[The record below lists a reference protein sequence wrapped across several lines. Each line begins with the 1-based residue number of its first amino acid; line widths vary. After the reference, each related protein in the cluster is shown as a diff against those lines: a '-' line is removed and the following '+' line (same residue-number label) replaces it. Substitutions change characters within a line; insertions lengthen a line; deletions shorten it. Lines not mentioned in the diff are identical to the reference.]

1 MSLLRLLALSYLAS
15 ASVFVLAAAL
25 FAHPELAHDVVGAGH
40 ALVEMANEDLVQPV
54 LIRHKPDAV
63 VRLDLAP
70 LAPVQRLQVV
80 QSPAQGIVAP
90 QPRVV
95 EAPDVRVANQPDTDT
110 ITILPDLPEPPAPA
124 KAAHDEHHA
133 APAFRIPDPPPL
145 DVPIES
151 RGQHVAA
158 RLEAGLTQEMMK
170 NFDLFLYI
178 SKADRGP
185 LSQRLYVF
193 EKERSGALKLLHDW
207 AASTGRER
215 REISP
220 RGERTFTTTPAGYYE
235 LDPDRMYRS
244 YRSHNW
250 DGNMPHAMFF
260 NWVREGLLTG
270 IAIHAATGRDI
281 GKLGERASAGC
292 VHLAPRNAAILFNLI
307 RKHYRGPVPRFA
319 YDMDSQTMS
328 NQGKFMHDSAGHLKM
343 ADGYRVLIR
352 IENYGGDKD
361 MVAALF

>member
-1 MSLLRLLALSYLAS
+1 MSLLRLLALSYIAS
-15 ASVFVLAAAL
+15 ASVFILAAAL
-25 FAHPELAHDVVGAGH
+25 FAHPELAHDVVGGGR
-40 ALVEMANEDLVQPV
+40 ALVEMAHEDLAQPFA
-54 LIRHKPDAV
+54 IRHEPDAV

-70 LAPVQRLQVV
+70 LAPVQRPHVV
-80 QSPAQGIVAP
+80 QSPPQAVVAP

-95 EAPDVRVANQPDTDT
+95 EAPDVADQPGSDV
-110 ITILPDLPEPPAPA
+110 IAILPDLPEPPAPA
-124 KAAHDEHHA
+124 KAAHDEHHD

-145 DVPIES
+145 DAPIDS
-151 RGQHVAA
+151 RSQLVTS

-185 LSQRLYVF
+185 LSQRMYVF
-193 EKERSGALKLLHDW
+193 EKEPWGRLRLLHDW

-244 YRSHNW
+244 YRSHTWN
-250 DGNMPHAMFF
+250 GSMPHAMFF
-260 NWVREGLLTG
+260 NWMREGFLTG
-270 IAIHAATGRDI
+270 LAIHAATGRDI
-281 GKLGERASAGC
+281 EKLGERASAGC
-292 VHLAPRNAAILFNLI
+292 VHLAPKNAAILFNLI

-319 YDMDSQTMS
+319 YDTGSQTLS
-328 NQGKFMHDSAGHLKM
+328 NQGEFMHDRAGHLKM

-352 IENYGGDKD
+352 IENYGGNRH